1 MRVTIDLDDD
11 LILEAMAATGLTTE
25 RAVVEEALRRLIQFK
40 EEERTLNLF
49 GTVDWQGDLDDRRR

>member
-25 RAVVEEALRRLIQFK
+25 RAVVEEALRRLIRFK
-40 EEERTLNLF
+40 EEERTLSLF
-49 GTVDWQGDLDDRRR
+49 GSVDWQGDLDDRRR